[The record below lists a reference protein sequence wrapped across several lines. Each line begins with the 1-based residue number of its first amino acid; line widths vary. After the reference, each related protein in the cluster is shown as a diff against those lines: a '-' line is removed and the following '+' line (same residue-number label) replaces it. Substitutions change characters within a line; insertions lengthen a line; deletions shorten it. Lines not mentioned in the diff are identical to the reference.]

1 MLDDFFVGSLIL
13 TSIVAVAFIVERGLA
28 LRWKKVVPVQVEMAV
43 DNFGSAADLPV
54 VRAACEQNPSALS
67 RLLVVIINH
76 LRQPRPENLD
86 ALETKARRE
95 VALLE
100 RWLVVLEIIVG
111 IAPLLGLV
119 GTVYG
124 LITLF
129 GGLSKNAGAL
139 GDYSQLSRGIGL
151 ALHTTLMGLLIA
163 IPSLIAWSYY
173 TKKVETLT
181 VEMETICDEFMRRAY
196 RKSDG
201 RGEAATPPAKP
212 PPSKAVV
219 GKAS

>member
-28 LRWKKVVPVQVEMAV
+28 LRWKKVVPAQVEMAV
-43 DNFGSAADLPV
+43 DNFASGADLPV

-67 RLLVVIINH
+67 RLLLVVINH

-129 GGLSKNAGAL
+129 GGMSRNAGAL
-139 GDYSQLSRGIGL
+139 GDYSQLARGIGL

-163 IPSLIAWSYY
+163 IPSLIAWSLY
-173 TKKVETLT
+173 TRKVETLT

-196 RKSDG
+196 RKS
-201 RGEAATPPAKP
+201 GEAATPPSKPAPGKPVAAK
-212 PPSKAVV
+212 A
-219 GKAS
+219 G

>member
-13 TSIVAVAFIVERGLA
+13 TSLVAVTFIIERGLA
-28 LRWKKVVPVQVEMAV
+28 LRWRKVVPPQVEQAV
-43 DNFGSAADLPV
+43 DNFSSPADLPIV
-54 VRAACEQNPSALS
+54 KAACEQNPSNLG
-67 RLLVVIINH
+67 RLLLVVIAH
-76 LRQPRPENLD
+76 LRGPRVENVD
-86 ALETKARRE
+86 ALETKARHE

-129 GGLSKNAGAL
+129 GGLAQHGL
-139 GDYSQLSRGIGL
+139 GDYSLLARGIGL

-163 IPSLIAWSYY
+163 IPSLVAWSYY
-173 TKKVETLT
+173 SKKVETLT

-196 RKSDG
+196 RKTESRTDT
-201 RGEAATPPAKP
+201 AALPAKAAGARP
-212 PPSKAVV
+212 
-219 GKAS
+219 ASARV